1 MAEKVLYV
9 AHTEADG
16 SLSKIA
22 LETLSAAKALAEALG
37 CELQAGLF
45 GQSVEQA
52 AASVASA
59 VGGKMLGVSGED
71 FSQPRY
77 ASDAAAIETLCRT
90 SGATVVIAPATSR
103 IGRVAAGVA
112 QRLNGRVDTNA
123 TGITGADG
131 APVVTRWFY
140 RQRMVAQLKRQQRP
154 WLVTIAPGSFQPW
167 QGEAGEPNV
176 ESVAVALDDRARR
189 TKVVGI
195 SAPPAD
201 EQTIRPEAQL
211 LFVAGAGWT
220 KKQADGKTHVKEAEK
235 LIKTFLDGAK
245 ASLGSSKSLVDL
257 SGEGQEVI
265 SYMTHLNQVG
275 QTGSTP
281 RHPKGLATCCHGE
294 EPHVV
299 GWRFINERRAI
310 NLDANCGWA
319 QGKADVLYVADAFEV
334 VAKLNALLNQG

>member
-140 RQRMVAQLKRQQRP
+140 RQRMVAQLKRPQRRPGWSRLPREAFSPGRVKRASQTWNRSRWP
-154 WLVTIAPGSFQPW
+154 WMTGP
-167 QGEAGEPNV
+167 AGQ
-176 ESVAVALDDRARR
+176 
-189 TKVVGI
+189 K
-195 SAPPAD
+195 
-201 EQTIRPEAQL
+201 
-211 LFVAGAGWT
+211 
-220 KKQADGKTHVKEAEK
+220 
-235 LIKTFLDGAK
+235 
-245 ASLGSSKSLVDL
+245 
-257 SGEGQEVI
+257 
-265 SYMTHLNQVG
+265 
-275 QTGSTP
+275 
-281 RHPKGLATCCHGE
+281 
-294 EPHVV
+294 
-299 GWRFINERRAI
+299 
-310 NLDANCGWA
+310 
-319 QGKADVLYVADAFEV
+319 
-334 VAKLNALLNQG
+334 